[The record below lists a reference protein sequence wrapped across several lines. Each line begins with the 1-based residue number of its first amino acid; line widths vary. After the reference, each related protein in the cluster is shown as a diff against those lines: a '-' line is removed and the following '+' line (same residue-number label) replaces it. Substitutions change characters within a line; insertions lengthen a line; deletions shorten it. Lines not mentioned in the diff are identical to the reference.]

1 VKSGTLGS
9 ITYFLFLPIA
19 QNLPIPIPI
28 LRKLPILF
36 QNFQFSSNENWKLI
50 GKKLEGDWR
59 KKVYCVPPP
68 QLENLLI
75 KEATKKVATHN
86 TTPLPLSENCLLKL
100 YHWRIHF

>member
-59 KKVYCVPPP
+59 KKVYCVVI
-68 QLENLLI
+68 LESCSVPRN
-75 KEATKKVATHN
+75 
-86 TTPLPLSENCLLKL
+86 PLPKGLS
-100 YHWRIHF
+100 

>member
-59 KKVYCVPPP
+59 KLVYCVG
-68 QLENLLI
+68 NLLPSGWVGM
-75 KEATKKVATHN
+75 KVFDLEYSDIRMLFRILET
-86 TTPLPLSENCLLKL
+86 LCLTVGLE
-100 YHWRIHF
+100 